1 MNIVASYVI
10 ILVGGDKME
19 QSIKKSTAGDN
30 ENEYSKDNIVSEKI
44 IKVTHDAD
52 SDHDIVKTVK
62 EVTYKN
68 GETVKEIEKEYFKK
82 EE

>member
-1 MNIVASYVI
+1 M
-10 ILVGGDKME
+10 D
-19 QSIKKSTAGDN
+19 QSIKKSTAEDY
-30 ENEYSKDNIVSEKI
+30 ENEYSKENIINEKV

-52 SDHDIVKTVK
+52 SDHNIVKTVK